1 MLKKMYPYKN
11 DSRPRSIILQFTYPR
26 LHTGKSWYVDFTSYD
41 PAIGEMRRK
50 KYMINSISK
59 ISDRRKRATELIEAL
74 TKRLRAGW
82 SPWVNVDDNRGYTD
96 LNDALDKY
104 QAYINKMDKDKTRK
118 SYSSR
123 LTIFR
128 EFLKTRVVTP
138 KYVYQYDTALISDF
152 LDWIHLDRDCS
163 PRTRNNYRGWCSS
176 LASFFIEREYIAVNP
191 TEKIKN
197 LTESPKIRQP
207 LSGRMLRQLSQYL
220 SEKNLHYLLAC
231 RMEYYTFIRP
241 TELSYLKISD
251 ISLKNQTVF
260 IPGEVSKNRRD
271 GLVGLNDEIV
281 KLMLDLG
288 VFNHPG
294 DYYLF
299 SDGMRPGKNRM
310 SSEIFRREWK
320 KIRKALKWSKEY
332 QFYSLKDS
340 GLRDLANAEGIV
352 IARDQARHT
361 DISTTNKYLQGR
373 NTPIHS
379 ETIHFNG
386 VL

>member
-1 MLKKMYPYKN
+1 MYPYKN

-104 QAYINKMDKDKTRK
+104 QAYINNMDKDKTRK

>member
-1 MLKKMYPYKN
+1 MYPYKN